1 MPLPPGLAREK
12 PTQGEP
18 PATSTR
24 RRRGQ
29 DRRSHSS
36 RKHSASVRAKTEPST
51 PCASLAE
58 ETKKLGRERRTRR
71 SFRHRGSV
79 SKHMTSVLRAARSER
94 PQASKALPRP
104 SMPVKRSRM
113 RYSADSRASGA
124 MSRTVLTAEPLGLA
138 AGGGR
143 PMGEERREDGRG
155 FGLRGSA
162 TELTAPSSGG
172 TEEGR
177 RHS

>member
-1 MPLPPGLAREK
+1 MGFLG
-12 PTQGEP
+12 
-18 PATSTR
+18 STR

-79 SKHMTSVLRAARSER
+79 STHVTSVSRAARPER
-94 PQASKALPRP
+94 PRASKALPRP

-113 RYSADSRASGA
+113 RYSADSSASGV
-124 MSRTVLTAEPLGLA
+124 MSRAVLTVEPLGLA

-143 PMGEERREDGRG
+143 PLGEERRGDGRG
-155 FGLRGSA
+155 LGLRGSA
-162 TELTAPSSGG
+162 TDRAEPRRGGDTPS
-172 TEEGR
+172 E
-177 RHS
+177 